1 MKRKLF
7 LSVCLVIVLAVTLV
21 PTAFAHGDNDRQP
34 LDKVRDA
41 TEKFRKLSRAQAAG
55 YNLVPGLDHCFD
67 NPGVGGMGYH
77 YINTALLDATIN
89 ARKPEAMV
97 YASRRNGKLELVA
110 VEYIVAAAA
119 WDAEHSRPPS
129 LFGRTYELN
138 TALGVYT
145 LHAWIWKRN
154 PLGTFADW
162 NPRVSCP

>member
-21 PTAFAHGDNDRQP
+21 PTAFAHDDDDGP

-55 YNLVPGLDHCFD
+55 YNLVPGLDYCFD

-77 YINTALLDATIN
+77 YINTALLDAKVN
-89 ARKPEAMV
+89 ARRPEAMV
-97 YASRRNGKLELVA
+97 YASGRNGKLELVA
-110 VEYIVAAAA
+110 VEYIVDAAA
-119 WDAEHSRPPS
+119 WDAKHSERPS
-129 LFGRTYELN
+129 LFGEDFEPN
-138 TALGVYT
+138 PALGVYT
-145 LHAWIWKRN
+145 LHAWIWKHN
-154 PLGTFADW
+154 PLGVFADW

>member
-1 MKRKLF
+1 MKRKIFSAFCLVLF
-7 LSVCLVIVLAVTLV
+7 LTTMIVPA
-21 PTAFAHGDNDRQP
+21 AFAHGDDRNP

-77 YINTALLDATIN
+77 YINGDLLDATVN

-110 VEYIVAAAA
+110 VEYIVDAVA
-119 WDAEHSRPPS
+119 WDAKHSGPPS

-145 LHAWIWKRN
+145 LHAWIWKHN
-154 PLGTFADW
+154 PLGVFADW